1 MHSVAPSSDLRVNWS
16 TLGSTVN
23 LSIAESH
30 ECLIKIC
37 RYCADYKR
45 PNKHT
50 YFGYFKSFTD
60 KSLTSSFKTWKTC
73 DVAVISKRKC
83 SRPYQGVIFKHHI
96 EGCIPSSRDPSLL

>member
-16 TLGSTVN
+16 TLGSTVF

-37 RYCADYKR
+37 RLCADYKR

-60 KSLTSSFKTWKTC
+60 KSLTSSFKTLKTY
-73 DVAVISKRKC
+73 DVAVI
-83 SRPYQGVIFKHHI
+83 
-96 EGCIPSSRDPSLL
+96 